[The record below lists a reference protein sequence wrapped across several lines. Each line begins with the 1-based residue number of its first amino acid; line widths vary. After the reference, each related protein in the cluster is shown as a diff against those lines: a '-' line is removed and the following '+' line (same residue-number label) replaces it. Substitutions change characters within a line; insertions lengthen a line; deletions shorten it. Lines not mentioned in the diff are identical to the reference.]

1 MKTAAFAS
9 LISAAALALAPLAAN
24 AGAVRAGAPVDASEG
39 ASGTL
44 LAVFAAIAAI
54 AAAGSVVVMS
64 GGETPTSA

>member
-9 LISAAALALAPLAAN
+9 LISATALALAPLAAN

-44 LAVFAAIAAI
+44 LAVFAAIAA
-54 AAAGSVVVMS
+54 AGSVVAMS